1 MKSYFIPVLALG
13 LLVSSVPAQDKP
25 DLTNP
30 KQKTS
35 YAIGLDIATSLKR
48 QELDVDAKA
57 LTAGIADGFAGK
69 PALTEDEQKAVIMDL
84 QKSAMARAEEKQK
97 AGAEKNLKAGE
108 DFLAANAKKDGVKTT
123 ASGLQY
129 KVIKAGTGASP
140 KPTDTVKVHYTG
152 KLVDGTV
159 FDSSVE
165 RGTPATFPVKGVI
178 PGWTEA
184 LQLMKVGD
192 KWKLFIPAKLAYGE
206 QGPDPIGPNS
216 VLIFEVELLGI
227 EKPAALQ

>member
-1 MKSYFIPVLALG
+1 PVLALG

-35 YAIGLDIATSLKR
+35 YAIGLDIATTLKR

-57 LTAGIADGFAGK
+57 LADGIADGFAGK
-69 PALTEDEQKAVIMDL
+69 PALTEEEQKAAIIDL
-84 QKSAMARAEEKQK
+84 QKTAMAKAEEKQK
-97 AGAEKNLKAGE
+97 ASAENNLKAGE
-108 DFLAANAKKDGVKTT
+108 AFLAANAKKDGVKTT

-129 KVIKAGTGASP
+129 KVIKSGTGPSP

-152 KLVDGTV
+152 TLVDGTV

-165 RGTPATFPVKGVI
+165 RGTPATFPVNGVI

-192 KWKLFIPAKLAYGE
+192 KWKLFIPSKLAYGE
-206 QGPDPIGPNS
+206 QGPRAIGPNS
-216 VLIFEVELLGI
+216 
-227 EKPAALQ
+227 